1 MTTLSRETI
10 TEELSNFIKENILDQ
25 SVTLDENLVFKE
37 LGIDSVAIIQIVLFI
52 ERKYDVAMTEKDL
65 TPENLE
71 SIQSLTDFTLNNV

>member
-52 ERKYDVAMTEKDL
+52 ERKFDVAMTEKDL